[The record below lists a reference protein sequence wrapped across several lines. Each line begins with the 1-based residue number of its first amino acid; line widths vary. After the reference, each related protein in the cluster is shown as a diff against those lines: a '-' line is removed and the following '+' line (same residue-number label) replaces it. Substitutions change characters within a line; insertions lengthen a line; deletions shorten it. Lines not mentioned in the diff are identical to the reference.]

1 MLGGVFGRFPPV
13 EGIDTRLRNF
23 SYDHDLQGE
32 TVTAIAQLNG
42 RETRIG
48 HHNVRRG
55 LAIDYEMLPHKEVR
69 RDPEGQY
76 YLHAE
81 MRPTPISTEFEIIG
95 RDFVRVNTSYATEI
109 AFSVLS
115 MALGGRQD
123 YVRIVNF
130 DLVRLARDH
139 RGHWLAGVERD
150 GHWQKG
156 ILYGNDLARDNI
168 IGQEY
173 PRMSKN
179 QVGFSTRF
187 FGDPVKV
194 RVTRDGSVTVMSNVA
209 DADYIQFVMAEL
221 QEYMVDGVAP
231 RRRRTF

>member
-1 MLGGVFGRFPPV
+1 MLGGVFGRFPHNDR
-13 EGIDTRLRNF
+13 IDTQLQNY
-23 SYDHDLQGE
+23 SYEHDLQGE
-32 TVTAIAQLNG
+32 TVTAIAQLSG

-48 HHNVRRG
+48 NYHVRRG

-69 RDPEGQY
+69 NNDGQY
-76 YLHAE
+76 YLHTE

-95 RDFVRVNTSYATEI
+95 RDFVRVNTSYAREI

-115 MALGGRQD
+115 MGLGGQQNH
-123 YVRIVNF
+123 VRIVNF
-130 DLVRLARDH
+130 DLTRLATDH

-156 ILYGNDLARDNI
+156 ILYGNDLARDDI
-168 IGQEY
+168 IGNEY

-179 QVGFSTRF
+179 QVGFTTRF

-194 RVTRDGSVTVMSNVA
+194 RVTRDGSVTVMSNVP
-209 DADYIQFVMAEL
+209 DGDYIQFVMTEL
-221 QEYMVDGVAP
+221 QEYMVDGEPP
-231 RRRRTF
+231 RRRRTS